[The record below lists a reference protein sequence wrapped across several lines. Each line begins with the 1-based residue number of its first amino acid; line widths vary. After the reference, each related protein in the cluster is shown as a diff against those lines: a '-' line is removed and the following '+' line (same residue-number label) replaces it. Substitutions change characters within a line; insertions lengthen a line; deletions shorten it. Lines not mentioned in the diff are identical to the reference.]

1 MRTLLIELNL
11 ENSELSNYHEFVRIM
26 TKLAGEIC
34 DSSCDDLEYFRHAIT
49 NNKGKTLG
57 YCSVDETE
65 DE

>member
-1 MRTLLIELNL
+1 MRNLQIELNL
-11 ENSELSNYHEFVRIM
+11 ENSELSNKEEFVRIM
-26 TKLAGEIC
+26 TKLANELY
-34 DSSCDDLEYFRHAIT
+34 DPSNDDMSYFRHAIT